1 MICNLCPRKCGAH
14 RGKSDNIGGYCG
26 MGTMPRVA
34 RAAPHYFEE
43 PFISGVRGSGTVFF
57 SGCSLGCI
65 YCQNEEISHNK
76 FGEDISVER
85 LAHIFRELVDIGVHN
100 INLVTPTHYSFAIK
114 EALDIYRPPVPII
127 YNTSGYELAEVLCSL
142 QDYIDVYLFDFKYMS
157 GDNAFRYSNAKD
169 YPEVAKSA
177 LLEAYRQKPECI
189 IENGLIKSG
198 VVIRHLLLPMATN
211 DAINIFDFV
220 NKNAPGA
227 FFSIMSQ
234 YSPIGVAKYTSP
246 IDRRVTK
253 REYEKVLL
261 HITESGFNNCFF
273 QELSSADER
282 FIPNFDLSGVKA

>member
-1 MICNLCPRKCGAH
+1 
-14 RGKSDNIGGYCG
+14 

-157 GDNAFRYSNAKD
+157 GDNSFRYSNAKD

-177 LLEAYRQKPECI
+177 LLEAYRQKPECV

-234 YSPIGVAKYTSP
+234 YSPIGVAKYTPP